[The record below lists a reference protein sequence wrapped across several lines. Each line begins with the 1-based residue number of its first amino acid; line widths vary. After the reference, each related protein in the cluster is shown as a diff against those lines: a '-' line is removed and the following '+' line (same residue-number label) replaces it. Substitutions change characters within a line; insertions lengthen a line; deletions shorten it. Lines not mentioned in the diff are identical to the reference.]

1 MSTVLSQS
9 HRQTEWRG
17 FTLVELLVVIAIIGI
32 LIALLLPAVQAA
44 REAARRTQCANHLK
58 QIGLAIHNF
67 ESTHGAVP
75 PAQTSG
81 VGHAT
86 WLVHIMPYLEQ
97 GTLHEILNVE
107 QQFYSLPDEV
117 IQIQVPSYYC
127 PSRRSAI
134 HLSDDPWRQNNCGSG
149 STRHGAMADYAM
161 NGGDHQNDSDK
172 WQTTYVNGMAE
183 WPRDTL
189 RVEGDCPHKR
199 VLAFKGLRKF
209 KHVED
214 GLSHT
219 LLVGEKYVHPKHY
232 GNILWGDNCYFND
245 DKPYNFVR
253 KAGILVNQMLMLDFR
268 IVSEPEPD
276 LPGPPHH
283 FAGRFSK
290 RFGSDH
296 PTGFCQF
303 VFGDGRVRGLEP
315 NTSGPVLAALANIA
329 DGVVL
334 PDY

>member
-1 MSTVLSQS
+1 MNTLRFHFQ
-9 HRQTEWRG
+9 RRTEWQG

-44 REAARRTQCANHLK
+44 REAARRMQCANHLK

-67 ESTHGAVP
+67 ESTNGAVP

-86 WLVHIMPYLEQ
+86 WLVHIMPFLEES
-97 GTLHEILNVE
+97 TLYEILNVE
-107 QQFYSLPDEV
+107 QQFYSLPNEA
-117 IQIQVPSYYC
+117 IQVQVPSYYC
-127 PSRRSAI
+127 PSRRSAT
-134 HLSDDPWRQNNCGSG
+134 HLSDDPWRSNNCGSG
-149 STRHGAMADYAM
+149 DVRHGALADYAI
-161 NGGDHQNDSDK
+161 NGGDHQQDGK
-172 WQTTYVNGMAE
+172 WQDEPVNGMAE

-189 RVEGDCPHKR
+189 RREGECPNVR

-219 LLVGEKYVHPKHY
+219 LLVGEKWVHPKYY
-232 GNILWGDNCYFND
+232 GQRDWGDNCYFND

-253 KAGILVNQMLMLDFR
+253 KAGILVNPRLQLDFR
-268 IVSEPEPD
+268 LVPNPEPQIFRID
-276 LPGPPHH
+276 AFKERL
-283 FAGRFSK
+283 SK

-296 PTGFCQF
+296 PGGFCQF
-303 VFGDGRVRGLEP
+303 VFGDGSVRGLQADTP
-315 NTSGPVLAALANIA
+315 GLVLAALANIA
-329 DGVVL
+329 DGQV
-334 PDY
+334 PQDY